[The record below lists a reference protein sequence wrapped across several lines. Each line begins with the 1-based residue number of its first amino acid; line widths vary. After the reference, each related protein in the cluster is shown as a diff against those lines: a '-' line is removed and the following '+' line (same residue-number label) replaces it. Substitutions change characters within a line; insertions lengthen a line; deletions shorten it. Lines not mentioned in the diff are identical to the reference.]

1 MSKKHRT
8 AAHFKRRVMREA
20 GPDMFE
26 LTIAMAQPMS
36 DSARTTAETGCE
48 LALKAL
54 ESGTAT
60 ASDYNDLLEGISTAH
75 AHTDHIEDVQTRL
88 ACLDV
93 TNAATVALTEIRQRF
108 IDTGKL
114 GMNWRQRQALR
125 DGLDLYYQLLANC
138 TRGQLVTAY
147 KQAQQEIKVEVAA

>member
-1 MSKKHRT
+1 MKTKHRK

-20 GPDMFE
+20 GPDIFE
-26 LTIAMAQPMS
+26 LTIKLAQPMS
-36 DSARTTAETGCE
+36 NDVRETVETGCE
-48 LALKAL
+48 LSLKAM
-54 ESGTAT
+54 ESGMAT
-60 ASDYNDLLEGISTAH
+60 VSDYNDLLEGISTAH
-75 AHTDHIEDVQTRL
+75 AHTDRIDDVQARL

-138 TRGQLVTAY
+138 TRGQLVKAY
-147 KQAQQEIKVEVAA
+147 KQAQNEIKGEAA